1 MLIFIEKSST
11 DLQPFT
17 FSTSVFIVGKLFTM
31 LIYVSS
37 NSISSVTSP
46 ESMPSMSSRSSE
58 IESIEENGRLTTP
71 TLKESEQSH
80 GSKRHHLD
88 RTTPAKG
95 TLSIIMP

>member
-1 MLIFIEKSST
+1 MLI
-11 DLQPFT
+11 
-17 FSTSVFIVGKLFTM
+17 G
-31 LIYVSS
+31 VSF
-37 NSISSVTSP
+37 NSISSVTTP

-71 TLKESEQSH
+71 TLKESEQQSH